1 MGDEKGAGSREDY
14 PLLCPGWATGSA
26 KGKGGEKP
34 DTGSGHLHFQANK
47 FNSGLTETMQ
57 IGLFDYLEVITRNLE
72 GNVMKLSLWVGIDMT
87 WPLIILVGI
96 TFFIGILF
104 PSR

>member
-1 MGDEKGAGSREDY
+1 
-14 PLLCPGWATGSA
+14 
-26 KGKGGEKP
+26 
-34 DTGSGHLHFQANK
+34 
-47 FNSGLTETMQ
+47 MQ